1 MRVASDVKS
10 SESPD
15 SGSGATPNVFGK
27 SAGSTKKKRGA
38 SLFWKLLSKSLH
50 QVPRSGRRPGEV
62 QPGLEDV
69 HEQQVRFHL
78 VNAAHPAINA
88 QVCGPLTGTYSYLS
102 KKLSGN
108 PTKYGRFYAAA
119 YPAFQ
124 LIYVVTSSI
133 HFANPCLS
141 KVFYVNGTCGKEA

>member
-27 SAGSTKKKRGA
+27 SAGSTKKMRCFAILETVIKNVAAGTAVRA
-38 SLFWKLLSKSLH
+38 PAW
-50 QVPRSGRRPGEV
+50 QV
-62 QPGLEDV
+62 QPCLKKI

-88 QVCGPLTGTYSYLS
+88 QVCGPLTRTYSYLS

-124 LIYVVTSSI
+124 LI
-133 HFANPCLS
+133 
-141 KVFYVNGTCGKEA
+141 

>member
-27 SAGSTKKKRGA
+27 SAGSTKKTRCFAILETVIKIVA
-38 SLFWKLLSKSLH
+38 SGTA
-50 QVPRSGRRPGEV
+50 RSGRRPGEV

-133 HFANPCLS
+133 HFANPYLS